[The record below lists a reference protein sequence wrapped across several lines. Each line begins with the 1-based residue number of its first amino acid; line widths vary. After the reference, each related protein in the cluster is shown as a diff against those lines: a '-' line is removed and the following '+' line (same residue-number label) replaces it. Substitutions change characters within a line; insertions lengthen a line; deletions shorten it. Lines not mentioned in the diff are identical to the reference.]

1 MRRCAS
7 LSAISAVFF
16 LLVSTLC
23 TGALAQSRPQQRGT
37 FAGTELK
44 SFPDKGINAIG
55 ILFADGRGEAIQTLG
70 NYANV
75 YAFADIPT
83 DNLAPPIARAN
94 FLLRVQKDEPNS
106 FPCSALGFSSLQ
118 LLRCFDEGV
127 KTAEQTSGAP
137 VSRIAISSSVNQA
150 MYSVVG
156 APRTFLV
163 CSERREPFE
172 RSNCSAWFA
181 DDGYVMSVNVPLGAL
196 RSIPEI
202 RCAAFKVR
210 AAVWPDA
217 PPAPPSSCPR

>member
-1 MRRCAS
+1 MRGCAS
-7 LSAISAVFF
+7 LSAISVAFY
-16 LLVSTLC
+16 LLVSALSP
-23 TGALAQSRPQQRGT
+23 GALAQSRPQQRGT

-55 ILFADGRGEAIQTLG
+55 ILFADGRGEAIEILG
-70 NYANV
+70 SYANA
-75 YAFADIPT
+75 YAFAGFPT

-106 FPCSALGFSSLQ
+106 FPCSALGFSAMQ

-127 KTAEQTSGAP
+127 KTSEQTSGAP

-172 RSNCSAWFA
+172 RTNCSAWFA
-181 DDGYVMSVNVPLGAL
+181 DDGYVMRVNVPLGAL
-196 RSIPEI
+196 RRILEV
-202 RCAAFKVR
+202 RCAAFKIR

-217 PPAPPSSCPR
+217 PPAPVSSCPR